1 MTEFLA
7 DYVFVIGAGL
17 SIALAVVCL
26 YLAVS
31 NFIESRRTLK
41 DFKRYEKTQD
51 EPVAKARRGGL

>member
-7 DYVFVIGAGL
+7 DYVFVVGPGVG
-17 SIALAVVCL
+17 IALAVVCL

-31 NFIESRRTLK
+31 NFIESRRMLK